1 MKIGC
6 DIVHI
11 PRFKKIMAR
20 TPAMRSRIFLSQE
33 EKGASVEKLAG
44 IFAAKEAVI
53 KALGLKAGDWPKI
66 EIVKDKNGRPG
77 IRLANSPRNIIS
89 QDLSISHDKNYALAF
104 AVFLVRPDK

>member
-6 DIVHI
+6 DIVYI
-11 PRFKKIMAR
+11 PRFKKILTR
-20 TPAMRSRIFLSQE
+20 TPSMRSRIFLPQE
-33 EKGASVEKLAG
+33 EKGASREKLAG

-53 KALGLKAGDWPKI
+53 KALGLKAGDWLKI

-77 IRLANSPRNIIS
+77 VKLVNPSKNIIS

-104 AVFLVRPDK
+104 AVFLI